1 MKKILLALLALFA
14 VFNISATSSWNDP
27 EPNSMKVDFDAIKK
41 YINDNGEQYQALFE
55 RFVSA
60 DTTLTLEE
68 VAIVY
73 YGNRIRPLTYPG
85 GDPEAAT
92 YNVRKLNNEGK
103 FLEALDASDAKN
115 LVAPTELRTQWDATV
130 AAYSIKDNWRLMPFF
145 IRYRQLAN
153 VILASGDGKTPAT
166 AFKVVNVDD
175 EYVLLSNTLEATKI
189 VNQTLI
195 YNNDVPFDKI
205 SIIRGDQ
212 EVDIFFNVALWF
224 DFLKGA
230 LK

>member
-1 MKKILLALLALFA
+1 
-14 VFNISATSSWNDP
+14 
-27 EPNSMKVDFDAIKK
+27 MKVDFDAIKK

-85 GDPEAAT
+85 GDPEAAK

-145 IRYRQLAN
+145 IRYRQLTN

>member
-1 MKKILLALLALFA
+1 
-14 VFNISATSSWNDP
+14 SSWNDP

-41 YINDNGEQYQALFE
+41 YINDNGEQYRALFE

-85 GDPEAAT
+85 GDPEAAK

-145 IRYRQLAN
+145 IRYRQLTN

>member
-1 MKKILLALLALFA
+1 MALFA

-85 GDPEAAT
+85 GDPEAAK

-145 IRYRQLAN
+145 IRYRQLTN